1 MTINKEQGQT
11 IPNVDIFLPDAV
23 FSHGQLYVTLS
34 RATTKQHVKVLAYPA
49 DHYTWGKGA
58 RVMAKGAKKEKK
70 RTRQGK
76 VKETIEK
83 SNDALIQKTLSTKI
97 KIIEHN
103 IL

>member
-1 MTINKEQGQT
+1 MSK
-11 IPNVDIFLPDAV
+11 
-23 FSHGQLYVTLS
+23 
-34 RATTKQHVKVLAYPA
+34 R
-49 DHYTWGKGA
+49 GKGNGEECTK
-58 RVMAKGAKKEKK
+58 RKKK